1 MFRKAQVENPNI
13 TRLNVHSPAQLTPS
27 PAKPFLH
34 SQVYEPSLLMQA
46 ALMLQLLIPGVS
58 HSFTSE
64 TETYFM
70 ECIEGEREKKS
81 LKFNSGTY
89 QFAERHLH

>member
-1 MFRKAQVENPNI
+1 MLGKAEMGNTAI
-13 TRLNVHSPAQLTPS
+13 KWLNVHSPVQLTPS

-70 ECIEGEREKKS
+70 ECIEDEREKKS
-81 LKFNSGTY
+81 LKFNSETY